1 MSATCTC
8 VLCHFV
14 TGKADSWWIKDLN
27 LYIADK
33 NHLESGS
40 EVSNNV
46 INAAHTLLSQ
56 QFPHIHGFQNTLL
69 GYRLKFKVVSRIPF
83 VQILHTGT
91 VMCIHKLSS
100 KVNNTLSKQKVFKN
114 FHSKKLCLVIILIGC
129 SNTKGLLLIHLV
141 KLLHTYC
148 KGRNFRGGFKFR
160 CFRG

>member
-1 MSATCTC
+1 MLILKKSIKAPESTCLKGFQAQALKCLPHVCYMYMYIMSF
-8 VLCHFV
+8 LF

-40 EVSNNV
+40 EVSDNV

-69 GYRLKFKVVSRIPF
+69 GYRLKFKVVPRIPS

-91 VMCIHKLSS
+91 VMCVNKLSS
-100 KVNNTLSKQKVFKN
+100 KVNNTLSEQKSV
-114 FHSKKLCLVIILIGC
+114 
-129 SNTKGLLLIHLV
+129 
-141 KLLHTYC
+141 
-148 KGRNFRGGFKFR
+148 
-160 CFRG
+160 